1 MPPGSGRTLCG
12 DRARCGV
19 ETNGDTH
26 IRDHIRAPRHVCSGL
41 WRMHHRE
48 TPSKGPRSSIRIHR
62 AAEIRATRRAHNEE
76 ICIFESYAHPKLPKS
91 RSSRVLPVPRLAARS
106 ERLTTAL

>member
-19 ETNGDTH
+19 EMNGDTH
-26 IRDHIRAPRHVCSGL
+26 IRSPGYPIHLRAPRHVCSGL

-48 TPSKGPRSSIRIHR
+48 TPSKGPRSSPSRCGDPRHTTR
-62 AAEIRATRRAHNEE
+62 AQRGNL
-76 ICIFESYAHPKLPKS
+76 CISLFGM
-91 RSSRVLPVPRLAARS
+91 AA
-106 ERLTTAL
+106 